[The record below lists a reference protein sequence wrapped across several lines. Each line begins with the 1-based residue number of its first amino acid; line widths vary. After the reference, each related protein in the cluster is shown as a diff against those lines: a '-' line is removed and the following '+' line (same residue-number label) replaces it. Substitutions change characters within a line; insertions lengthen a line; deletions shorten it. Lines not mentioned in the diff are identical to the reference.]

1 MIDVARQI
9 RDVCY
14 WKERK
19 TTIKWLCI
27 YTALVYFELV
37 MPFIFLILMCRIRK
51 HHVSAEQRAKD
62 RQAIHLAGKEAE
74 EIGERMEEWS
84 YRQWALRFRNE
95 LGPIVQGE
103 MIIAADLLE
112 RFKK

>member
-1 MIDVARQI
+1 
-9 RDVCY
+9 
-14 WKERK
+14 
-19 TTIKWLCI
+19 
-27 YTALVYFELV
+27 

-103 MIIAADLLE
+103 TIIAADLLE